1 MAKIAILMLGAP
13 GSGKGTQAKFIMD
26 KFNFI
31 QLSTGDILRGLK
43 KKPAESL
50 TEAQKEAILTMDS
63 GKLVSNALVSQLLA
77 DEIAVSG
84 GEKVIFDGF
93 PRNQAQISIFEELL
107 KQNGFE
113 VLIPVFLRVDDEI
126 LKGRMETRIAE
137 MKALGQ
143 EPRADDTPETFA
155 IRLATFHQET
165 DPVIDHYAS
174 HANFIRLDA
183 LADTKREEVWSQLE
197 SQLTGMLAQ

>member
-1 MAKIAILMLGAP
+1 MLGAP

-113 VLIPVFLRVDDEI
+113 VLIPVFLLYLPFRKT
-126 LKGRMETRIAE
+126 LSS
-137 MKALGQ
+137 
-143 EPRADDTPETFA
+143 
-155 IRLATFHQET
+155 
-165 DPVIDHYAS
+165 AS
-174 HANFIRLDA
+174 LLMQYI
-183 LADTKREEVWSQLE
+183 
-197 SQLTGMLAQ
+197 

>member
-1 MAKIAILMLGAP
+1 MLGAP

-26 KFNFI
+26 TFNFI

-174 HANFIRLDA
+174 YANFIRLDA